1 MKKCFNY
8 HKFSG
13 SAKPIVP
20 AAKSERLLTLIRDVN
35 NWTKPRDVAARD
47 PPALATTRSS
57 LPPEGLCPIFTH
69 THTGWEPDA
78 PREVSRV
85 FSCYKHKWFFGCRKG
100 LQCQTLQDHCGEG
113 WVKRKRS
120 NVNLIQISGT
130 EWTKQKMRK
139 ILQCFTHYL
148 VRLHGILS
156 MMIPEETQTSC
167 DFTQL
172 TVPSCTASC
181 LYKVIFR

>member
-20 AAKSERLLTLIRDVN
+20 AAKSEGLLTLIRDVN
-35 NWTKPRDVAARD
+35 NCTKPRDVAARD
-47 PPALATTRSS
+47 PPALAATRSS

-69 THTGWEPDA
+69 THRLRAWCTQ
-78 PREVSRV
+78 RSRSSILLLQTQV
-85 FSCYKHKWFFGCRKG
+85 IFGCRKG
-100 LQCQTLQDHCGEG
+100 LQHQTLQDHCGEG

-156 MMIPEETQTSC
+156 MMIPEEIQTSC
-167 DFTQL
+167 DFTQF